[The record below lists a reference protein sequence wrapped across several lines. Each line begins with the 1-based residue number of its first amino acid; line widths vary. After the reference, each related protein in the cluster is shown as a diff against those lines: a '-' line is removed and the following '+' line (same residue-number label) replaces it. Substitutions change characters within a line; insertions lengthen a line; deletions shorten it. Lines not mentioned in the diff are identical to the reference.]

1 MKTHLLLFV
10 LVCGSIG
17 LALGIIGIL
26 SGQLQSQQQQQ
37 QEQEQELEQQQS
49 PLVNI
54 SELDT
59 LDRMRYTT
67 IQMTILDLQGTNELS
82 NITND
87 EIASKIFEYQ
97 QANDS
102 VDRLTTTEVE
112 DLYRNITEAN
122 STL

>member
-17 LALGIIGIL
+17 LTLGIIGIL
-26 SGQLQSQQQQQ
+26 FGQLQSQQQQ
-37 QEQEQELEQQQS
+37 EQQQS

-54 SELDT
+54 SELNT

-67 IQMTILDLQGTNELS
+67 IQMTILDLQNTNELS

-102 VDRLTTTEVE
+102 IDRLTTTEIE
-112 DLYRNITEAN
+112 DLFRNITAAN

>member
-17 LALGIIGIL
+17 LTLGIIGIL
-26 SGQLQSQQQQQ
+26 FGQLQSQQQQ
-37 QEQEQELEQQQS
+37 ELQQS

-54 SELDT
+54 SELNT

-67 IQMTILDLQGTNELS
+67 IQMTILDLQNTNELS

-102 VDRLTTTEVE
+102 IDRLTTTEIE
-112 DLYRNITEAN
+112 DLFRNITAAN

>member
-17 LALGIIGIL
+17 LTLGIIGIL
-26 SGQLQSQQQQQ
+26 FGQLQSQQQQ
-37 QEQEQELEQQQS
+37 ELQQS

-54 SELDT
+54 SELNT

-67 IQMTILDLQGTNELS
+67 IQMTILDLQNTNELS
-82 NITND
+82 NITKD

-102 VDRLTTTEVE
+102 IDRLTTTEIE
-112 DLYRNITEAN
+112 DLFRNITAAN

>member
-17 LALGIIGIL
+17 LTLGIIGIL
-26 SGQLQSQQQQQ
+26 SGQLQSQQHQQQ
-37 QEQEQELEQQQS
+37 QQQS

-54 SELDT
+54 SELNT

-67 IQMTILDLQGTNELS
+67 IQMTILDLQNTNELS

-102 VDRLTTTEVE
+102 IDRLTTTEIE
-112 DLYRNITEAN
+112 DLFRNITAIN

>member
-17 LALGIIGIL
+17 LTLGIIGIL
-26 SGQLQSQQQQQ
+26 FGQLQSQQQQQ
-37 QEQEQELEQQQS
+37 QEQQQS

-54 SELDT
+54 SELNT

-67 IQMTILDLQGTNELS
+67 IQMTILDLQNTNELS

-102 VDRLTTTEVE
+102 IDRLTTTEIE
-112 DLYRNITEAN
+112 DLFRNITAAN